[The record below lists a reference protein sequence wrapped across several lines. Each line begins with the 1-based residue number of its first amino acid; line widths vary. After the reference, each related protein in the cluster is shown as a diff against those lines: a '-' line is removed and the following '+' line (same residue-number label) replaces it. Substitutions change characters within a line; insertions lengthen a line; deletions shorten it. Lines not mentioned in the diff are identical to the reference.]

1 MSATAAADPAQGAPS
16 LDEIPAKP
24 NHKIGQLTTGE
35 LARERS
41 RLEAALRRPFA
52 ESVKALLRARL
63 DAVLAEQAERQ
74 RRREAGRAVLARAQH
89 NETSYFT
96 ELLDPLDLAG
106 YLHIPEGRRD
116 HTTPAETL
124 CLHGLD

>member
-1 MSATAAADPAQGAPS
+1 V
-16 LDEIPAKP
+16 
-24 NHKIGQLTTGE
+24 
-35 LARERS
+35 
-41 RLEAALRRPFA
+41 LRRV
-52 ESVKALLRARL
+52 SAR
-63 DAVLAEQAERQ
+63 
-74 RRREAGRAVLARAQH
+74 AGRAVLARAQH

>member
-41 RLEAALRRPFA
+41 RLEAALRKPFA

-74 RRREAGRAVLARAQH
+74 RRREADTAAAKAELASRAAEAACQ
-89 NETSYFT
+89 
-96 ELLDPLDLAG
+96 AG
-106 YLHIPEGRRD
+106 S
-116 HTTPAETL
+116 
-124 CLHGLD
+124 

>member
-24 NHKIGQLTTGE
+24 NYKIGQLTTGE

-63 DAVLAEQAERQ
+63 DGVLAEQAEQAERQ
-74 RRREAGRAVLARAQH
+74 RRREADTAAAKAELASRADEADCQSGRQLTMSR
-89 NETSYFT
+89 
-96 ELLDPLDLAG
+96 
-106 YLHIPEGRRD
+106 
-116 HTTPAETL
+116 L
-124 CLHGLD
+124 C